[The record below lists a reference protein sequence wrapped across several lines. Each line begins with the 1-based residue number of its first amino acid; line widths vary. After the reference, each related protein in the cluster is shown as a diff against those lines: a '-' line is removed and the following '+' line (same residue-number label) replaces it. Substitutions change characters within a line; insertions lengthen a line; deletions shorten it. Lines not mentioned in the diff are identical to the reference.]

1 MTIGD
6 LRKLLKN
13 PSILDD
19 SRVCFLKKADGM
31 FRFDFRVTMDTV
43 KIPDGQGGEVEV
55 LCMLEPN
62 LLQTKEPHLRLVIK

>member
-1 MTIGD
+1 M
-6 LRKLLKN
+6 
-13 PSILDD
+13 
-19 SRVCFLKKADGM
+19 KKADGM